1 MQKKGREAE
10 KLEGAAAED
19 MEISA
24 DLQED
29 VELPIALMSGGDC
42 GGFAIQLC
50 DVSFAYP
57 ECKTLYSGV
66 EFGVTSNSRI
76 VLLGENGNGKT
87 TLVKLMLGSLTP
99 TKGEVKLHSG
109 LRVALVNQHHA
120 DQVHLAD
127 TFCPAVCDAV
137 QRLVFCAVFLCV
149 YVLVSDSACV
159 LSLILRVCLSLPLRV
174 SLSLP
179 LRVCLSL
186 ALCRQF
192 HINSLTKF

>member
-120 DQVHLAD
+120 DQVQSAD
-127 TFCPAVCDAV
+127 TFCPALCDAAASG
-137 QRLVFCAVFLCV
+137 FSGSF
-149 YVLVSDSACV
+149 SV
-159 LSLILRVCLSLPLRV
+159 LSFCVCACLCFCVCACLCLLVV
-174 SLSLP
+174 SS
-179 LRVCLSL
+179 
-186 ALCRQF
+186 
-192 HINSLTKF
+192 T